1 MTDTGTSFRDTII
14 SIVSEHADEPAKLDD
29 NLVNDLGL
37 DSLEL
42 VELALIIESTFDLPP
57 FDIDP
62 ETIQTVRD
70 VVNYVG
76 SQLEIKQAAA
86 Q

>member
-1 MTDTGTSFRDTII
+1 MSVDTIRDTVIA
-14 SIVSEHADEPAKLDD
+14 IVSEYADEPAKLDD

-42 VELALIIESTFDLPP
+42 VELALTIESTFDLPP